1 VSFLCCSE
9 ALAEG
14 AAKGITLGE
23 GLAQRYVLLVRKNG
37 LFAYVNSCP
46 HQGTPLETF
55 VDRFFT
61 ADGKFLLCS
70 THGAQFRIEDGLC
83 IYGPCLGKHLAPL
96 AISEEAGEIR
106 LS

>member
-1 VSFLCCSE
+1 VSFLCRSD

-14 AAKGITLGE
+14 AAKSITLGE
-23 GLAQRYVLLVRKNG
+23 GLAQREILLVRRNG

-55 VDRFFT
+55 ADRFFT

-70 THGAQFRIEDGLC
+70 THGAQFRIEDGVC
-83 IYGPCLGKHLAPL
+83 VHGPCLGKHLTPL
-96 AISEEAGEIR
+96 AISEGDGEIR
-106 LS
+106 LV

>member
-1 VSFLCCSE
+1 MSFLCRSD

-14 AAKGITLGE
+14 AAKSITLGE
-23 GLAQRYVLLVRKNG
+23 GLAQREILLVRRNG

-55 VDRFFT
+55 ADRFFT

-70 THGAQFRIEDGLC
+70 THGAQFRIEDGVC
-83 IYGPCLGKHLAPL
+83 VHGPCLGKHLTPL
-96 AISEEAGEIR
+96 AISEGDGEIR
-106 LS
+106 LV